1 MVPTTADWSNTI
13 GHMATTHFGLVSALF
28 WAPWALKRASFGSKC
43 SFFGAKL
50 GPEIFIFINIYIGGP
65 EEGRDQAK
73 VCGNHEFN
81 PGGAAGG
88 S

>member
-13 GHMATTHFGLVSALF
+13 GHMATTHFGLISALF
-28 WAPWALKRASFGSKC
+28 WGPKNASFGPKC